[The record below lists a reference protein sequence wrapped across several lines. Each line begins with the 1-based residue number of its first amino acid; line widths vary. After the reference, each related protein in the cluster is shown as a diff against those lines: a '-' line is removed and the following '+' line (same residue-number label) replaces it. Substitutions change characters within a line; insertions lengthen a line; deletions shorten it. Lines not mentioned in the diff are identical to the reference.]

1 MTLSI
6 HEKYRPINL
15 KLLGSSGADY
25 FDIFQKTSS
34 LRSVFYLK
42 LADSILEQN
51 EKVKQHLKSGDSEEE
66 FFVKV
71 EDLPKYQVQAT
82 QTLREIAGDSV
93 VSFQEKSQIV
103 YEVSKSIM
111 KEFFDHNASK
121 EILRSSEEVMEIMQ
135 ECFKNSKSEF
145 FSITQITHKDYSTYT
160 HSVNVGLYCMTYGVK
175 AGLSSEDIREL
186 GLGGMLHD
194 VGKSKISPEILDK
207 NGFLTDDEFE
217 EAKKHAPYGGELLF
231 DMNCYG
237 QNVVNMANQ
246 HHEKFKGGGYPEELV
261 GEEISYFSRIC
272 KVMDVYD
279 ALTSR
284 RTYRNLANPF
294 DTLSLMKRNMAD
306 EFDPSILDSFI
317 RFMGPEQ

>member
-1 MTLSI
+1 MTRSI
-6 HEKYRPINL
+6 HENYRPINL

-25 FDIFQKTSS
+25 FDIYHKTSS
-34 LRSVFYLK
+34 LRSVLYLK

-51 EKVKQHLKSGDSEEE
+51 DKVKQHLKSGDTKGE
-66 FFVKV
+66 FFVRE
-71 EDLPKYQVQAT
+71 EDLFRYQLQAT
-82 QTLREIAGDSV
+82 QTLREIARDSTIP
-93 VSFQEKSQIV
+93 FQEKSQIV
-103 YEVSKSIM
+103 YDVSKSIM
-111 KEFFDHNASK
+111 KEFFEHNASK

-145 FSITQITHKDYSTYT
+145 FSITQVTHKDYSTYT

-175 AGLSSEDIREL
+175 VGLSSGDIREL
-186 GLGGMLHD
+186 GLGGILHD
-194 VGKSKISPEILDK
+194 VGKSKISPAILDK
-207 NGFLTDDEFE
+207 NGFLTDEEFE

-237 QNVVNMANQ
+237 QNVVDMANQ
-246 HHEKFKGGGYPEELV
+246 HHEKFKGGGYPEELA

-294 DTLSLMKRNMAD
+294 DTLSLMKRNMTD
-306 EFDPSILDSFI
+306 EFDPAILDSFI
-317 RFMGPEQ
+317 KFMGPEQ

>member
-1 MTLSI
+1 MNNSN
-6 HEKYRPINL
+6 HENYRLINL
-15 KLLGSSGADY
+15 KLIGSGGSGN
-25 FDIFQKTSS
+25 FDIYHKTSS
-34 LRSVFYLK
+34 LRSVFYQK
-42 LADSILEQN
+42 LADTTIEQN
-51 EKVKQHLKSGDSEEE
+51 DKVKQHLESGDPSEE
-66 FFVKV
+66 FFIKK
-71 EDLPKYQVQAT
+71 EDLHKYQKNAT
-82 QTLREIAGDSV
+82 QILREIAVDSNIA
-93 VSFQEKSQIV
+93 FQEKSKIV
-103 YEVSKSIM
+103 YDVSKSIM
-111 KEFFDHNASK
+111 KEFFEHNASN
-121 EILRSSEEVMEIMQ
+121 EILRSSEAVMDIMQ
-135 ECFKNSKSEF
+135 ECFRNSKSEF

-175 AGLSSEDIREL
+175 AGLSTNDIREL

-194 VGKSKISPEILDK
+194 VGKSKVSPEILDK
-207 NGFLTDDEFE
+207 NGFLTDEEFE

-237 QNVVNMANQ
+237 QNVVDMANQ
-246 HHEKFKGGGYPEELV
+246 HHEKFKGGGYPEELA

-306 EFDPSILDSFI
+306 EFDPAILNNFI
-317 RFMGPEQ
+317 KFMGPEQ